1 MFIII
6 GIIVVF
12 GGIIGGYL
20 MEEGNLS
27 VLYQPAEFVII
38 GGAGVGSLFIMAPPK
53 LLFKIFKT
61 IPAVMGG
68 SKYSKQSYLD
78 LLSLLYEMFSRV
90 RKEGLLTIEKDI
102 ENPQN
107 SPLFKK
113 YPKILADHHAM
124 DFLCDNLRV
133 FVVGVKPMEFED
145 MMTLEL
151 ETHHYESVTGPA
163 MVTKVGDSLPGFG
176 IVAAVMGVVITMGK
190 ISEPPEV
197 IGHSVGAAL
206 VGTFLGILLCYGLVG
221 PLGAHM
227 EHKANEDAKY
237 LEAIKF
243 AILAFAKDM
252 PPQMAVEFARRALLE
267 DTKPSF
273 KELEEAVRKKK

>member
-20 MEEGNLS
+20 MEGGNLH

-38 GGAGVGSLFIMAPPK
+38 GGAGVGSLFIMAPPAI
-53 LLFKIFKT
+53 LFKIFKS
-61 IPAVMGG
+61 IPAVLGG

-78 LLSLLYEMFSRV
+78 LLSLLYELFSRV
-90 RKEGLLTIEKDI
+90 RKEGLLTIEKDV
-102 ENPQN
+102 E
-107 SPLFKK
+107 SPDKSALFKK
-113 YPKILADHHAM
+113 YPKILANHHAM

-151 ETHHYESVTGPA
+151 DTHHAESVAGPA

-221 PLGAHM
+221 PLGNHM
-227 EHKANEDAKY
+227 ELKANEDAKY
-237 LEAIKF
+237 LEAIKV
-243 AILAFAKDM
+243 ALIAFAKDM
-252 PPQMAVEFARRALLE
+252 PPQIAIEFARRVLLE
-267 DTKPSF
+267 DAKPSF